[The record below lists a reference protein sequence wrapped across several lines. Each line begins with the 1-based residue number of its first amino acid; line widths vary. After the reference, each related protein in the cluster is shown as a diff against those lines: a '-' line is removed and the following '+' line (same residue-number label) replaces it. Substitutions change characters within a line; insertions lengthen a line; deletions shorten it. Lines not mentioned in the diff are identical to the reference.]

1 MQVVLL
7 EDELPGMNKLLAHV
21 QAFNPEIEILA
32 QIQSVEEGKA
42 WFDSNQM
49 PDLIISDIQL
59 TDGLVFE
66 IFEDLEKR
74 IPIIFTTA
82 FDNYMLKAFEFN
94 SIYYILKPV
103 TREEVS
109 KALSKFL
116 SIKEHYKPDLQE
128 LDKYVQTGSNK
139 LKRMVAKSGT
149 SYKGFEINDVAYFY
163 SKHKI
168 TFVVLESGE
177 RLMLDKSLQ
186 LLEGDLDAEDFFRAN
201 RSLITSWK
209 AVSTYRSYEKGKLA
223 IDLSPEF
230 DETIVISQE
239 KASDFK
245 SWYGKL

>member
-1 MQVVLL
+1 ML
-7 EDELPGMNKLLAHV
+7 EDELPGMNKLMAHV
-21 QAFNPEIEILA
+21 QAFDPDIEVLA
-32 QIQSVEEGKA
+32 QLRSVEEGRA
-42 WFDSNQM
+42 WFDANEI

-66 IFEDLEKR
+66 VFEHLER
-74 IPIIFTTA
+74 RVPIIFTTA

-103 TREEVS
+103 TRVEVG
-109 KALSKFL
+109 KALAKFL
-116 SIKEHYKPDLQE
+116 SIKEHYKPDLKE
-128 LDKYVQTGSNK
+128 LDKYVRTGNSK

-149 SYKGFEINDVAYFY
+149 SYKGFEISDVAYFY

-168 TFVVLESGE
+168 TFVVLASGE

-186 LLEGDLDAEDFFRAN
+186 LLEGELDTDDFFRAN

-209 AVSTYRSYEKGKLA
+209 AVSAYKSYEKGKLA
-223 IDLSPEF
+223 IDLTPAY
-230 DETIVISQE
+230 DENIIVSQE

-245 SWYGKL
+245 RWYGKG